1 MRMRYLGL
9 LGTDRLAQ
17 TGDAQAERRRQA
29 DLAIESLRAAVAA
42 GFNDLGQL
50 QDNRDLQPLRERPD
64 FKELVARMALAGST
78 GASAKARLAGSEAS
92 PRLPGETSSSPSDGN
107 ASGCAHRVIR
117 VEEAASLYAIGL
129 IQFGLGDMDE
139 AAKSLEQAL
148 SLRESLAESD
158 RGLATILTQLAQIH
172 LAKGENEPGLGP
184 LEPGNRGHIRRL
196 AALRT
201 LRAPWRRLTRED
213 AVPSRTGRGLQCAG
227 PGLRQFAPVGQ
238 QLGRVDRAQHELT
251 RSIEENPEDP
261 QPWVDRAFFYIRG
274 ARGVAGGLRR
284 PPGLDP
290 GPRGR

>member
-1 MRMRYLGL
+1 MRMPYLGL

-50 QDNRDLQPLRERPD
+50 QDDRDLQPLRERPD

-78 GASAKARLAGSEAS
+78 GASAKAQLAGSEAS

-107 ASGCAHRVIR
+107 ASGRAHRVIR

-172 LAKGENEPGLGP
+172 LAKGENNRALVLLNRVIAATSDDSLPFAPYEALGDVSR
-184 LEPGNRGHIRRL
+184 EKMRFRAERV
-196 AALRT
+196 AAFNALGQ
-201 LRAPWRRLTRED
+201 AY
-213 AVPSRTGRGLQCAG
+213 A
-227 PGLRQFAPVGQ
+227 QFAPVGR
-238 QLGRVDRAQHELT
+238 QLGRVGSGPTRADSVHRGEPRGPTALG
-251 RSIEENPEDP
+251 RPRLLLH
-261 QPWVDRAFFYIRG
+261 PWAP
-274 ARGVAGGLRR
+274 GVAGGLRP